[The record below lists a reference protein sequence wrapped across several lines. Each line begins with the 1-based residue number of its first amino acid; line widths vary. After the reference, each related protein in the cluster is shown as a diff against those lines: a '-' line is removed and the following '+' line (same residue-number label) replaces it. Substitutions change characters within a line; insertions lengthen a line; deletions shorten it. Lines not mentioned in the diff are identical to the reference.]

1 MASAN
6 GDVLQ
11 YLAPVFSVA
20 HPKMKPVTATAF
32 AIVMCLLDVSM
43 NVSNSLLA
51 KHLGQPTNQVR
62 SLNLPEDQDQ
72 AIDITPAI
80 RYGGQVS
87 TKVIF

>member
-6 GDVLQ
+6 GDILQ

-32 AIVMCLLDVSM
+32 AMVMCLLDVSM
-43 NVSNSLLA
+43 DVSYNLPA
-51 KHLGQPTNQVR
+51 KRLGQSTHHVR
-62 SLNLPEDQDQ
+62 SLNLPEDHDQ